1 MTHNFYALKGVIA
14 RVLLKAVTVPA
25 RPYYVNYDIKTVLR
39 RDCGTRTET
48 VIYKYHVGPYPKII
62 ARFLLEHWV
71 SLQVL
76 SNEVYPEQLVAKTLC
91 LKPKKGSIEGPAP
104 TKAEIEHLLMSTLV
118 EPLEVYRE
126 LLALPEVTQYE
137 VR

>member
-1 MTHNFYALKGVIA
+1 MTHRFNALREVVG
-14 RVLLKAVTVPA
+14 RVLLEAVTVPA
-25 RPYYVNYDIKTVLR
+25 RPYYVNYDVRVVIG
-39 RDCGTRTET
+39 RDKSYL
-48 VIYKYHVGPYPKII
+48 YKYHVGPYPKLL
-62 ARFLLEHWV
+62 AEFLLEHWV
-71 SLQVL
+71 
-76 SNEVYPEQLVAKTLC
+76 PTQLHRGKDYYKEYIASKTLC

-126 LLALPEVTQYE
+126 LLTLRETENE